1 VTEPQPPARPS
12 AKAEV
17 PDVSVIIPCLNEE
30 QNIPSVVERLVHLL
44 DAAGVSAEI
53 LIVDDCSDDYTFRE
67 AYLLSQ
73 RWDSVKA
80 LHKGLPR
87 GIGHAIR
94 HAIDHAR
101 GRVGVVV
108 MGDGVDPVAA
118 IPDMRDAILR
128 DGHDLVLLSRYLE
141 PGDSASIPLSYRIYQ
156 AAYRRLLGFA
166 CSLPYRDATYAFRG
180 FRMDFV
186 RGLGL
191 TSGGFEISPEMTL
204 KTWTRGGSIIELK
217 GRQGRRLAGESK
229 FLFSEQAFGY
239 ARVALEAFRDARR
252 RGRHETANWAAL
264 LGRRGA

>member
-1 VTEPQPPARPS
+1 VTAPQPVTRRAAS
-12 AKAEV
+12 GDA

-30 QNIPSVVERLVHLL
+30 QNVPSVVERLRGLL
-44 DAAGVSAEI
+44 DTAGVTAEV

-73 RWDSVKA
+73 KWDDVTA

-94 HAIDHAR
+94 HAIDHAS
-101 GRVGVVV
+101 GQVGVVV
-108 MGDGVDPVAA
+108 MGDGVDPLAA

-128 DGHDLVLLSRYLE
+128 EGHDLVLLSRYLD
-141 PGDSASIPLSYRIYQ
+141 PADSASIPLTYRIYQ
-156 AAYRRLLGFA
+156 AAYRRLLTFA
-166 CSLPYRDATYAFRG
+166 CGLPYRDATYAFRG

-204 KTWTRGGSIIELK
+204 KTWTRGGSITELQ
-217 GRQGRRLAGESK
+217 GRQGRRVAGESK

-239 ARVALEAFRDARR
+239 ARVALEAYRDARR
-252 RGRHETANWAAL
+252 RGNLKTANWAAL